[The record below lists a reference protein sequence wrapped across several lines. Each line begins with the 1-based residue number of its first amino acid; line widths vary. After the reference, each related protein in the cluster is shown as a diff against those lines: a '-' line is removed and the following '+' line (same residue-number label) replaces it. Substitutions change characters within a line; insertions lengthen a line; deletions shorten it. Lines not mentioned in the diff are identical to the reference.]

1 MSRYSVRTSN
11 LWRLLLLVSGAIL
24 VTIITLASASAALA
38 QVGTSAKMYWMEG
51 SGLRRSNLD
60 GSNVETVGPMTISPI
75 DLDLAGGKVYW
86 TRFNPTAGALRRAN
100 TDGTGIEDL
109 DSPVAFPY
117 GVARDLTN
125 DKIYWS
131 NGTLRRV
138 DLDGSNPASL
148 LVTRGRHPDIA
159 LDLVGGK
166 MYFTDSILSKVQRA
180 DLDGSNAEDL
190 ITTGL
195 FWPTGIALDLPNGK
209 MYFTDDFASQIKR
222 ADLDGS
228 NVESLLTFTGL
239 SAVKKIALAPAAA
252 PAPVP
257 GTGRTGAL
265 ILALALA
272 VGLTVLAAGRKR
284 DSLPTPA

>member
-1 MSRYSVRTSN
+1 
-11 LWRLLLLVSGAIL
+11 
-24 VTIITLASASAALA
+24 
-38 QVGTSAKMYWMEG
+38 
-51 SGLRRSNLD
+51 
-60 GSNVETVGPMTISPI
+60 
-75 DLDLAGGKVYW
+75 
-86 TRFNPTAGALRRAN
+86 
-100 TDGTGIEDL
+100 
-109 DSPVAFPY
+109 
-117 GVARDLTN
+117 
-125 DKIYWS
+125 
-131 NGTLRRV
+131 
-138 DLDGSNPASL
+138 
-148 LVTRGRHPDIA
+148 
-159 LDLVGGK
+159 

-272 VGLTVLAAGRKR
+272 VGLAVLAAGRKR